1 MSALVDTNGNVI
13 SATRETQNDTDAIKR
28 ANALLAEQK
37 QTILDIFK
45 ISRESY
51 NNDNVADDQI
61 KRLDT
66 LIARFKEIQ
75 SELNAMPKDVLN
87 QKDVAKRLEDNIY
100 LASSKERAFW
110 QEQDQKSFADTEK
123 KVRELESALRDLIKA
138 QNEYRTAVR
147 NKDEDGQRQ
156 RQDEIDSAKQRIQL
170 LQQDLGKR
178 QLNEQQEKRVAKAI
192 SEATAQQ
199 NKHNAALTMMQK
211 SGAELDRIFQ
221 RMTRWV
227 VQMLVIRQLREAWRD
242 AVSYAKEYYDALN
255 EIRVVSGITAAEAQ
269 Q

>member
-1 MSALVDTNGNVI
+1 M
-13 SATRETQNDTDAIKR
+13 
-28 ANALLAEQK
+28 
-37 QTILDIFK
+37 
-45 ISRESY
+45 
-51 NNDNVADDQI
+51 
-61 KRLDT
+61 
-66 LIARFKEIQ
+66 
-75 SELNAMPKDVLN
+75 
-87 QKDVAKRLEDNIY
+87 
-100 LASSKERAFW
+100 
-110 QEQDQKSFADTEK
+110 
-123 KVRELESALRDLIKA
+123 
-138 QNEYRTAVR
+138 R

-170 LQQDLGKR
+170 LQQDMGKR

>member
-1 MSALVDTNGNVI
+1 M
-13 SATRETQNDTDAIKR
+13 
-28 ANALLAEQK
+28 
-37 QTILDIFK
+37 
-45 ISRESY
+45 
-51 NNDNVADDQI
+51 
-61 KRLDT
+61 
-66 LIARFKEIQ
+66 
-75 SELNAMPKDVLN
+75 
-87 QKDVAKRLEDNIY
+87 
-100 LASSKERAFW
+100 
-110 QEQDQKSFADTEK
+110 
-123 KVRELESALRDLIKA
+123 
-138 QNEYRTAVR
+138 R

-156 RQDEIDSAKQRIQL
+156 RQGEIDSAKQRIQL

>member
-1 MSALVDTNGNVI
+1 M
-13 SATRETQNDTDAIKR
+13 
-28 ANALLAEQK
+28 
-37 QTILDIFK
+37 
-45 ISRESY
+45 
-51 NNDNVADDQI
+51 
-61 KRLDT
+61 
-66 LIARFKEIQ
+66 
-75 SELNAMPKDVLN
+75 
-87 QKDVAKRLEDNIY
+87 
-100 LASSKERAFW
+100 
-110 QEQDQKSFADTEK
+110 
-123 KVRELESALRDLIKA
+123 
-138 QNEYRTAVR
+138 R

-178 QLNEQQEKRVAKAI
+178 RLNEQQEKRVAKAI

>member
-1 MSALVDTNGNVI
+1 M
-13 SATRETQNDTDAIKR
+13 
-28 ANALLAEQK
+28 
-37 QTILDIFK
+37 
-45 ISRESY
+45 
-51 NNDNVADDQI
+51 
-61 KRLDT
+61 
-66 LIARFKEIQ
+66 
-75 SELNAMPKDVLN
+75 
-87 QKDVAKRLEDNIY
+87 
-100 LASSKERAFW
+100 
-110 QEQDQKSFADTEK
+110 
-123 KVRELESALRDLIKA
+123 
-138 QNEYRTAVR
+138 R

>member
-1 MSALVDTNGNVI
+1 M
-13 SATRETQNDTDAIKR
+13 
-28 ANALLAEQK
+28 
-37 QTILDIFK
+37 
-45 ISRESY
+45 
-51 NNDNVADDQI
+51 
-61 KRLDT
+61 
-66 LIARFKEIQ
+66 
-75 SELNAMPKDVLN
+75 
-87 QKDVAKRLEDNIY
+87 
-100 LASSKERAFW
+100 
-110 QEQDQKSFADTEK
+110 
-123 KVRELESALRDLIKA
+123 
-138 QNEYRTAVR
+138 R

-156 RQDEIDSAKQRIQL
+156 RQGEIDSAKQRIQL

-178 QLNEQQEKRVAKAI
+178 RLNEQQEKRVAKAI

>member
-1 MSALVDTNGNVI
+1 M
-13 SATRETQNDTDAIKR
+13 
-28 ANALLAEQK
+28 
-37 QTILDIFK
+37 
-45 ISRESY
+45 
-51 NNDNVADDQI
+51 
-61 KRLDT
+61 
-66 LIARFKEIQ
+66 
-75 SELNAMPKDVLN
+75 
-87 QKDVAKRLEDNIY
+87 
-100 LASSKERAFW
+100 
-110 QEQDQKSFADTEK
+110 
-123 KVRELESALRDLIKA
+123 
-138 QNEYRTAVR
+138 R

-255 EIRVVSGITAAEAQ
+255 EIRVVSGITAEEAQ

>member
-1 MSALVDTNGNVI
+1 M
-13 SATRETQNDTDAIKR
+13 
-28 ANALLAEQK
+28 
-37 QTILDIFK
+37 
-45 ISRESY
+45 
-51 NNDNVADDQI
+51 
-61 KRLDT
+61 
-66 LIARFKEIQ
+66 
-75 SELNAMPKDVLN
+75 
-87 QKDVAKRLEDNIY
+87 
-100 LASSKERAFW
+100 
-110 QEQDQKSFADTEK
+110 
-123 KVRELESALRDLIKA
+123 
-138 QNEYRTAVR
+138 R

-156 RQDEIDSAKQRIQL
+156 RQGEIDSAKQRIQL
-170 LQQDLGKR
+170 LQQDLSKR

>member
-1 MSALVDTNGNVI
+1 M
-13 SATRETQNDTDAIKR
+13 
-28 ANALLAEQK
+28 
-37 QTILDIFK
+37 
-45 ISRESY
+45 
-51 NNDNVADDQI
+51 
-61 KRLDT
+61 
-66 LIARFKEIQ
+66 
-75 SELNAMPKDVLN
+75 
-87 QKDVAKRLEDNIY
+87 
-100 LASSKERAFW
+100 
-110 QEQDQKSFADTEK
+110 
-123 KVRELESALRDLIKA
+123 
-138 QNEYRTAVR
+138 R

-170 LQQDLGKR
+170 LQQDMGKR

-211 SGAELDRIFQ
+211 SGAELDRIIQ

-255 EIRVVSGITAAEAQ
+255 EIRVVSGITAEEAQ

>member
-1 MSALVDTNGNVI
+1 M
-13 SATRETQNDTDAIKR
+13 
-28 ANALLAEQK
+28 
-37 QTILDIFK
+37 
-45 ISRESY
+45 
-51 NNDNVADDQI
+51 
-61 KRLDT
+61 
-66 LIARFKEIQ
+66 
-75 SELNAMPKDVLN
+75 
-87 QKDVAKRLEDNIY
+87 
-100 LASSKERAFW
+100 
-110 QEQDQKSFADTEK
+110 
-123 KVRELESALRDLIKA
+123 
-138 QNEYRTAVR
+138 R

-170 LQQDLGKR
+170 LQQDLSKR

>member
-1 MSALVDTNGNVI
+1 M
-13 SATRETQNDTDAIKR
+13 
-28 ANALLAEQK
+28 
-37 QTILDIFK
+37 
-45 ISRESY
+45 
-51 NNDNVADDQI
+51 
-61 KRLDT
+61 
-66 LIARFKEIQ
+66 
-75 SELNAMPKDVLN
+75 
-87 QKDVAKRLEDNIY
+87 
-100 LASSKERAFW
+100 
-110 QEQDQKSFADTEK
+110 
-123 KVRELESALRDLIKA
+123 
-138 QNEYRTAVR
+138 R

-156 RQDEIDSAKQRIQL
+156 RQGEIDSAKQRIQL

-227 VQMLVIRQLREAWRD
+227 VQMLAIRQLREAWRD